1 MTFNIYLLSSTIFKP
16 HTSPGAFSPN
26 MSHKDIV
33 RYLWRSWREEIKDV
47 QVYSVPVHNRPR
59 TFSLPGPP
67 LQTSSCEGE
76 GEADRT
82 SFTAGDLARPGT
94 PESRNICCEDCC
106 VCGGET
112 CDTQSAQPGDS
123 SGSADLFERIG
134 DWISEGY
141 RLDVQQR
148 ETFRWIEEGMKRIDS
163 SIDELE
169 AAVLAGYGCELAEVG
184 VSAFTERVK
193 PVKEVVDGDHC
204 FDRVLTLCEG
214 TSTTVDREICNYYMY
229 KSEDVTAP
237 ENMNIFISLLAMVAS
252 FTNQF
257 PTLEAHHG
265 HYTSEP
271 AYHPPAPANHELEP
285 TYRTPTG
292 PCVPDCVHM
301 KKYLPVAH
309 LSTMD
314 LDNGHHLDRTWTN
327 DNYVV
332 PASQGG

>member
-16 HTSPGAFSPN
+16 HTSPGAFSPK

-47 QVYSVPVHNRPR
+47 QVYSVHNRPR
-59 TFSLPGPP
+59 TFSLPCPP
-67 LQTSSCEGE
+67 FQTSSCEGE

-169 AAVLAGYGCELAEVG
+169 AAVLAGYGCELAE
-184 VSAFTERVK
+184 
-193 PVKEVVDGDHC
+193 
-204 FDRVLTLCEG
+204 
-214 TSTTVDREICNYYMY
+214 
-229 KSEDVTAP
+229 
-237 ENMNIFISLLAMVAS
+237 
-252 FTNQF
+252 F

-265 HYTSEP
+265 HYTSEPAYNPPEP